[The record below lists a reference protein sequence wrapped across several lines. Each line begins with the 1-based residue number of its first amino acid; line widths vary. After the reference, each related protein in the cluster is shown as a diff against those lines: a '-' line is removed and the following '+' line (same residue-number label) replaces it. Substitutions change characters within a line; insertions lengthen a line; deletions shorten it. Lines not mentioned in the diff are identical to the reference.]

1 MITWMALGGCLMMTR
16 HDGAE
21 VTPTLP
27 GRSMIRVGGLS
38 QGRGPPLRALR
49 ESVRPGALGVGLD
62 GGIVSP
68 RESESWRS
76 LRDWLRLLHWQLGHN

>member
-1 MITWMALGGCLMMTR
+1 MALGGCPMMTC
-16 HDGAE
+16 HDGAA
-21 VTPTLP
+21 VAPTLT

-38 QGRGPPLRALR
+38 QGRGPPLRGVR
-49 ESVRPGALGVGLD
+49 ESVRPYALGVGLD

-68 RESESWRS
+68 RESESRRS